1 MILRAYSPGNAP
13 KHCSPFG
20 AVDDDHIYIGSI
32 TLERSGGK
40 GIISQ
45 EQALEILQR
54 TMELSD
60 FEIAIKAEN
69 IEIVITNGDY

>member
-20 AVDDDHIYIGSI
+20 AVGDDHIHIGSI
-32 TLERSGGK
+32 ALGRPGGK

-45 EQALEILQR
+45 KQALEILQR

-60 FEIAIKAEN
+60 FEITIKAEN
-69 IEIVITNGDY
+69 IEIVINY